1 MQGERKGTSVQGLR
15 VFRLGM
21 LAFALL
27 ASPAVSGIYYEA
39 HSTGEG
45 KGSEAQSATV
55 KAWVSGEKAKVLF
68 ESTGNPMMKKGDYL
82 LTTDGGQTLYM
93 VSPKDKTFS
102 KWDLDAM
109 LQMAAGVTKM
119 MNLAV
124 TEGKVEK
131 LEERLGEA
139 VAGLPTTYYK
149 FRTTYRQTMKFM
161 MINQDNRIEEVHE
174 LWAAPDLVEKALG
187 VYLRKTPPKTVS
199 EDFNRLMA
207 LEFEKVKGI
216 PLKSRTVT
224 TVQDKKGAKQTT
236 TVTMEVSKLQVM
248 PVPDGTFEIPAGYK
262 EVQLLPGGGDS
273 AEEDNLIPKLFGG
286 KKKQ

>member
-1 MQGERKGTSVQGLR
+1 MKGLR
-15 VFRLGM
+15 ALRLGV
-21 LAFALL
+21 LGFVLL
-27 ASPAVSGIYYEA
+27 AAPAITGVYYEA
-39 HSTGEG
+39 HTSGEG
-45 KGSEAQSATV
+45 KGSEAQNATV

-68 ESTGNPMMKKGDYL
+68 ESTGNPMMKKEDYL
-82 LTTDGGQTLYM
+82 VTTDGGQTMYL
-93 VSPKDKTFS
+93 VSPKDKTYG
-102 KWDLDAM
+102 KWDMNAM
-109 LQMAAGVTKM
+109 IQMAAGVTKM
-119 MNLAV
+119 MKLEV

-131 LEERLGEA
+131 LEERPAEP

-149 FRTTYRQTMKFM
+149 FRTTYRQTVKFM
-161 MINQDNRIEEVHE
+161 MINQDNRVEEIHE

-236 TVTMEVSKLQVM
+236 TVTMEVTKLQVL
-248 PVPDGTFEIPAGYK
+248 PVPDSTFEIPAGYK
-262 EVQLLPGGGDS
+262 EVDLFPTSEDS
-273 AEEDNLIPKLFGG
+273 DEEENPMSKLFGG